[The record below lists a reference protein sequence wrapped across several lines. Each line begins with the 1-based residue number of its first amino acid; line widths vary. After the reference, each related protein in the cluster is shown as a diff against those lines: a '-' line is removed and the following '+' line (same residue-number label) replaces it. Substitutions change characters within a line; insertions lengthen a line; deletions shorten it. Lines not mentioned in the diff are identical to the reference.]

1 MKHLP
6 ADMTV
11 WQGRI
16 DPEDGER
23 GLRLHQTIS
32 VYDNSVEQPPGV
44 VIYGF
49 ACDEGVARNQGRLG
63 AALAPETLR
72 QALANLAWH
81 NSHPLYDGGTVVCDD
96 ADLVLAQQ
104 GLSQQIH
111 RSLPQHRVLT
121 LGGGHETAWASFQ
134 GLSRHLTHSRVN
146 DPAQPPKIGII
157 NFDAHFD
164 LRTPQGRSHAGSS
177 GTPFAQ
183 IAQYCDKKGWPFHY
197 ACLGVSRTS
206 NTQALF
212 DKAEQRHCWVEED
225 INMQVDAL
233 PALKARL
240 TQFIQ
245 GCDYLYLTVDMD
257 VFPASV
263 APGVSAPAAYGVPVA
278 VIEPL
283 IRHLFTVAQKQHI
296 PVPICDIT
304 EVNPHYDRDQQ
315 TSRLA
320 ARMAWTMIHTACP
333 HQSFPQQAGSHPIID
348 QGE

>member
-6 ADMTV
+6 VDMAV

-16 DPEDGER
+16 DPEDGDR
-23 GLRLHQTIS
+23 GLRLHQTINA
-32 VYDNSVEQPPGV
+32 YDPNAAQQPGI

-63 AALAPETLR
+63 AALAPDTLR

-81 NSHPLYDGGTVVCDD
+81 NSQPLYDGGTVMCDD
-96 ADLVLAQQ
+96 ADLVLTQQ
-104 GLSQQIH
+104 RLSQQIH
-111 RSLPQHRVLT
+111 HALSQHRVLT

-134 GLSRHLTHSRVN
+134 GLSSYLARHGTSAPN
-146 DPAQPPKIGII
+146 QQPKIGII

-212 DKAEQRHCWVEED
+212 DKAEQLHCWVEED
-225 INMQVDAL
+225 TQMDADAV
-233 PALKARL
+233 PALKTKL
-240 TQFIQ
+240 TQFVQ
-245 GCDYLYLTVDMD
+245 DCDYLYLTLDMD

-283 IRHLFTVAQKQHI
+283 IRHLFTVAQQHQI

-304 EVNPHYDRDQQ
+304 EVNPNYDRDQQ

-320 ARMAWTMIHTACP
+320 ARMAWTMLHASSPQIH
-333 HQSFPQQAGSHPIID
+333 D